1 MNSGFGTFT
10 LEFEVFGGV
19 FQPQSCQLIF
29 PSVPKWLE
37 QDLALIRL
45 KKQIYHECPSAYSM
59 PCYTKLKGTC
69 FGVTSVTYLLRPV
82 AEVNS
87 LRMSLWEQL
96 YHL

>member
-19 FQPQSCQLIF
+19 FRPQSCQLIF

-45 KKQIYHECPSAYSM
+45 KKQISHECPSAYSM
-59 PCYTKLKGTC
+59 PCYTKLKDTC